1 MSLAIETAMD
11 ENDFRAALIA
21 QLRTVLGEPEGFV
34 PLHAPEFSG
43 EEWAMVKDC
52 LDTGWVSS
60 VGGYVDRFERDI
72 AAICGVAHGVAL
84 VNGTAALQLALEIVG
99 MRAGDEVILPSMT
112 FVGTANAIRHGGG
125 MPHFVDS
132 DAGTLGL
139 CPTALARHLEHV
151 AQRRNGQ
158 VFNRRTGARI
168 AAVVPVHIFGHPVEM
183 DPLTELAKSYELP
196 LVEDAAESLGSAYHG
211 KTCGGLGRVAALSFN
226 GNKILTTGGGGAI
239 VTDDPV
245 LAQRAK
251 HLSTTA
257 KRSHRW
263 AFDHDE
269 VAYNFRMPNL
279 NAALGCAQ
287 LEQLSDRLVR
297 KRALAARY
305 IAGFADF
312 DGVTV
317 FTESLGSTSNYWLNA
332 LILSPAYA
340 DRRDMLLDA
349 LNDAGLMCRPIWTLL
364 HRLPFYADCPRAPLP
379 IAEDL
384 ERRIINVPS
393 SANLGLA

>member
-1 MSLAIETAMD
+1 MSQTIKTVKD
-11 ENDFRAALIA
+11 GTQFRAALIA

-43 EEWAMVKDC
+43 AEWEMVKDC
-52 LDTGWVSS
+52 LDTGWVSA
-60 VGGYVDRFERDI
+60 VGSYVDRFECDI

-99 MRAGDEVILPSMT
+99 MQAGDEVILPSMT
-112 FVGTANAIRHGGG
+112 FVATANAIRHGGG
-125 MPHFVDS
+125 IPHFVDS
-132 DAGTLGL
+132 EAGTLGL
-139 CPTALARHLEHV
+139 CPTALSKHLKQV

-158 VFNRRTGARI
+158 VFNRETGARI
-168 AAVVPVHIFGHPVEM
+168 AAVVPMHVFGHPVDM
-183 DPLTELAKSYELP
+183 DPLIALAKSYDLP
-196 LVEDAAESLGSAYHG
+196 LVEDAAESLGSTYHG
-211 KTCGGLGRVAALSFN
+211 KACGGLGRVAAVSFN

-287 LEQLSDRLVR
+287 LEQLDDRLAR

-317 FTESLGSTSNYWLNA
+317 FAEPLGSTSNYWLNT
-332 LILSPAYA
+332 LILSPEYA
-340 DRRDMLLDA
+340 DQRDMLLDA
-349 LNDAGLMCRPIWTLL
+349 LNDAGLMCRPVWTLL
-364 HRLPFYADCPRAPLP
+364 HRLPIYANCPRARLP
-379 IAEDL
+379 VAEDL

-393 SANLGLA
+393 SANLGSA